1 MRLSATRLSAT
12 GWNYGN
18 QIPKAA
24 ILFNGIAI
32 TYNGTTIT
40 YNS

>member
-1 MRLSATRLSAT
+1 MRVAIGNNIFSGNAGATV
-12 GWNYGN
+12 
-18 QIPKAA
+18 A
-24 ILFNGIAI
+24 IGIMFNGIAI